1 MIYKKFLALFFI
13 FYMIFA
19 LNDFS
24 YEISA
29 SSNNTVLTNHVT
41 NEIEVQVYAEAVVYM
56 IDLKLKQ
63 SKLGEYTYDTEVL
76 NQDYVKCFNS
86 NFLNDFLKINSTQI
100 FMTELFS
107 DEEIQLLEY
116 ERNKIAHQNLT
127 QEELKLL
134 EEYKNYCDEFHSI
147 LAYNDEIFSKIVER
161 SGGTIEGWKEMK
173 LHTPVG
179 YEKAVFGDE
188 DYGHL
193 FKLNYVEMSPEL
205 QNFRSEYRDV
215 YPFNYEVN
223 LSWEYPFKTSQ
234 YDADLYGFYYPNVTE
249 EFHINSS
256 KYNTDY
262 LLPNSKNLISYTV
275 YNDCIEVI
283 FNAFE
288 VNENTMSALAYIKD
302 GKITDIITF
311 IGK

>member
-1 MIYKKFLALFFI
+1 
-13 FYMIFA
+13 MIFA